1 MRALITGISGFAG
14 SYLAEYLLA
23 RGDVTVAGLVRDPRR
38 PGNAA
43 PFAGEV
49 RLLQGDLRDAAS
61 VDRAVAAARPD
72 VLFHLGGQAF
82 VPQSFDDPEGTLLD
96 NAVGQLHVI
105 QAVLRH
111 CPETR
116 LLVVGSAS
124 VYGLVRPDENPVDE
138 DVPLRPVDPYGV
150 SKATQDL
157 LAFQYGV
164 SHRLQAIRVRPFNHT
179 GPRQS
184 DAFAPSWFARQ
195 VAAIEAGAS
204 PPELP
209 VGNLSGVRDF
219 TDVRDVVRAYYLAA
233 TQGQPGEVY
242 NIGSGQGRRLSEV
255 LDVLAGL
262 SRAPFTRRVD
272 PARMRPLDVPVL
284 VCDAG
289 RLRRLTGW
297 EPQIVLEQTLADLLD
312 YWRARQPGDS

>member
-23 RGDVTVAGLVRDPRR
+23 RGDVTVSGLVRDPRR

-43 PFAGEV
+43 PFAGQV
-49 RLLQGDLRDAAS
+49 RLLRGDLRDAAS

-82 VPQSFDDPEGTLLD
+82 VPRSFDDPEGTLLD

-138 DVPLRPVDPYGV
+138 AVPLRPVDPYGV

-184 DAFAPSWFARQ
+184 DSFAPSWFARQ

-204 PPELP
+204 PAELP
-209 VGNLSGVRDF
+209 VGNLTGVRDF

-233 TQGQPGEVY
+233 TRGQPGEVY

-255 LDVLAGL
+255 LDLLAGL
-262 SRAPFTRRVD
+262 SRAPFTRRAD

-297 EPQIVLEQTLADLLD
+297 EPQIALEQTLADLLD
-312 YWRARQPGDS
+312 YWRTRQPGDS

>member
-23 RGDVTVAGLVRDPRR
+23 RGDAEVAGLVRDPAR

-43 PFAGEV
+43 PFGARV
-49 RLLQGDLRDAAS
+49 RLLGGDLRDAAS
-61 VDRAVAAARPD
+61 VDRAVAAVRPD

-82 VPQSFDDPEGTLLD
+82 VPRSFEDPEGTLLD

-111 CPETR
+111 CPEAR
-116 LLVVGSAS
+116 LLAVGSAS

-138 DVPLRPVDPYGV
+138 GVPLRPLDPYGV
-150 SKATQDL
+150 SKAAQDL

-164 SHRLQAIRVRPFNHT
+164 SHRLQAVRVRPFNHT

-184 DAFAPSWFARQ
+184 DSFAPSWFARQ
-195 VAAIEAGAS
+195 VAAIEAGAA
-204 PPELP
+204 PAELP

-233 TQGQPGEVY
+233 TRGRPGEVY
-242 NIGSGQGRRLSEV
+242 NIGSGRGRRLSEL
-255 LDVLAGL
+255 LDILAGL
-262 SRAPFTRRVD
+262 SRAPFTRRED
-272 PARMRPLDVPVL
+272 AARLRPLEVPLL

-289 RLRRLTGW
+289 RLRALTGW
-297 EPQIVLEQTLADLLD
+297 EPEIPLEQTMADLLD
-312 YWRARQPGDS
+312 YWRGQPPGAA

>member
-23 RGDVTVAGLVRDPRR
+23 RGDVAVAGLVRDPRR
-38 PGNAA
+38 PGSAA
-43 PFAGEV
+43 PFAAQV

-82 VPQSFDDPEGTLLD
+82 VPRSFDDPEGTLLD